1 MRCQCIAAANFL
13 KDFHLAR
20 QSLHLLVGHAARVGE
35 TASGLPVRQWC
46 AGKDIKLDEF
56 VSAGSHNLKGM
67 AVSGCGIEP
76 VRIERKGS
84 YCKK

>member
-1 MRCQCIAAANFL
+1 MVC
-13 KDFHLAR
+13 
-20 QSLHLLVGHAARVGE
+20 GE
-35 TASGLPVRQWC
+35 
-46 AGKDIKLDEF
+46 DIKLDEF
-56 VSAGSHNLKGM
+56 VSAGGHNLKGM